1 MSETNRMRL
10 LWAGF
15 TAILAAGVGFG
26 IRGGIFD
33 NWGTEF
39 GFSGA
44 QLGAIGG
51 AGFTGFCFGIIIG
64 GFVADKLGY
73 GKLVVAAF
81 ALHILSAVVTL
92 YPTAEMGADAVYKCL
107 FYGMFIFACAN
118 GVLEAVA
125 NPLVA
130 TLFPEKRTHYL
141 NILHASW
148 PAGLVLGG
156 LCGWYLDDLLEWHWK
171 EQLALYLI
179 PTAIYGWMFFG
190 QKFPKSE
197 ASEKGLGLGE
207 MFKDVGILGALVVT
221 YLLVLFFNTNAIYPM
236 DMASSWTLGI
246 ILVVVAGM
254 MTRQQTEVSMQS
266 LALLAVCTL
275 MGVYAQHAFNL
286 PTLGAVIIAG
296 ALLVGLGVTFKWAVG
311 AFLLFVLFITH
322 ALVGAVELGTDGWI
336 QNITGNILSSP
347 ESKILFVFTSAC
359 MFGLRFCAGWIE
371 EKLGLSPIGILLVS
385 AIAAC
390 IGLNIS
396 SGMETFAGAMIALFI
411 YGIGKTFFWPT
422 MLAVAS
428 DRYPRTGAIAIS
440 IMGGIGMLSAG
451 LIGSPGLGYAKDR
464 FATEA
469 LAETD
474 KAVLQQYVARDEPKK
489 QEGEDTKS
497 DANATQSGNATA
509 EASALQPEKISNFL
523 FFGAAKALD
532 GKKLGAIQGTLK
544 TAREIL
550 PSGGYEKKIKKMEKS
565 RKKKTEEI
573 GNLKKASDKLKEAEK
588 ALAKKGKDSK
598 EWNVNYEAIALSISS
613 SAKVLEERVEH
624 SVAAIEAKQKAIPDL
639 VNYIGKKDVPASTV
653 DDPSSMSY
661 QEKWDKALKY
671 VDESLEVL
679 DAEMESFQENATMGK
694 GKFRTKEWD
703 LGYEKFRGEFVAHIE
718 SIETHFQATVTAVK
732 ALKDEVDGLAKVEE
746 IKAELEKELVF
757 KKEGNP
763 DKNAALAALKPDE
776 RKAHRASIAGDRKTL
791 RYDSIIPGT
800 MAVIYLLM
808 LLYFKSIGG
817 YKPVTIDGKE
827 ED

>member
-1 MSETNRMRL
+1 MSEETNRMRL

-15 TAILAAGVGFG
+15 MAILAAGVGFG

-39 GFSGA
+39 NFSGA

-73 GKLVVAAF
+73 GKLVIAAF
-81 ALHILSAVVTL
+81 ALHVLSAVVTL
-92 YPTAEMGADAVYKCL
+92 YPNAEMGADAVYKCL

-171 EQLALYLI
+171 QQLALYLI
-179 PTAIYGWMFFG
+179 PTAIYGWMFLG

-275 MGVYAQHAFNL
+275 MGVYAQYAFKL
-286 PTLGAVIIAG
+286 PALGAVIIAG
-296 ALLVGLGVTFKWAVG
+296 ALLICLGATFKWAVG

-336 QNITGNILSSP
+336 QNITGNILSS
-347 ESKILFVFTSAC
+347 EEGKILFVFTSLC
-359 MFGLRFCAGWIE
+359 MFGLRFCASWIE
-371 EKLGLSPIGILLVS
+371 EKLGLSPVGILLVS

-390 IGLNIS
+390 VGLNIS
-396 SGMETFAGAMIALFI
+396 SGMETFAGAMVALFI

-464 FATEA
+464 FSGEA
-469 LAETD
+469 LKAESEE
-474 KAVLQQYVARDEPKK
+474 LY
-489 QEGEDTKS
+489 
-497 DANATQSGNATA
+497 A
-509 EASALQPEKISNFL
+509 EYKNENTSKFL
-523 FFGAAKALD
+523 FFSESNGLD
-532 GKKLGAIQGTLK
+532 AQKLGAIQGTLK
-544 TAREIL
+544 TARAIL
-550 PSGGYEKKIKKMEKS
+550 PKGGYEKETKKLKDKLS
-565 RKKKTEEI
+565 KKEAAVEA
-573 GNLKKASDKLKEAEK
+573 LKKEGEILKKESEKLAEE
-588 ALAKKGKDSK
+588 KGKAK
-598 EWNVNYEAIALSISS
+598 EWDAGYEGLRKQLAENAEAVEKHTKDEGKAES
-613 SAKVLEERVEH
+613 EREG
-624 SVAAIEAKQKAIPDL
+624 AQKAIDSL
-639 VNYIGKKDVPASTV
+639 EKIKDV
-653 DDPSSMSY
+653 
-661 QEKWDKALKY
+661 L
-671 VDESLEVL
+671 
-679 DAEMESFQENATMGK
+679 MEAG
-694 GKFRTKEWD
+694 
-703 LGYEKFRGEFVAHIE
+703 
-718 SIETHFQATVTAVK
+718 
-732 ALKDEVDGLAKVEE
+732 
-746 IKAELEKELVF
+746 VF

-763 DKNAALAALKPDE
+763 NRNAALAALTPEE
-776 RKAHRASIAGDRKTL
+776 RAANRASIDGDRKTL
-791 RYDSIIPGT
+791 KADSFIPAI

-817 YKPVTIDGKE
+817 YKPVTIEGEEIDVADSSDNNSSDDSGDDDSGKKE
-827 ED
+827 V